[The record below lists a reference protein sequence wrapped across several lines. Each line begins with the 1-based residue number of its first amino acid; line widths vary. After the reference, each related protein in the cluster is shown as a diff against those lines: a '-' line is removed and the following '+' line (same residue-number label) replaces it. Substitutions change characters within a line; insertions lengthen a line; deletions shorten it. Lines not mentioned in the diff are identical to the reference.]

1 MGRIGL
7 YSPSNRKDMTMHNH
21 EDRQLNG
28 TGFEPG
34 AEAKAVSGA
43 GMGAAVPEADES
55 VALLAAPVTPDLRDE
70 SSDGGALGYGDAS
83 GHDKPPRTTAPPY
96 STVPADEPS
105 HDTKARETPIGW
117 RPTVDARAAQGL
129 TFVMAVSSERG
140 ARLGNEDSAWYGD
153 GIACVS
159 DGIGGAPFG
168 DVMAKL
174 CCGAFGEAWRSALGA
189 VGDAAERW
197 RLGEWC
203 MYQAFAS
210 VDAFV
215 SKASS
220 CLGEGS
226 GATLVA
232 VAACGGELVFG
243 RMGDSTAYILCDDGE
258 LAHVFGDD
266 HGRSSSAG
274 NALRTAM
281 GYHVLQNSGQT
292 SLQTA
297 RVPMRDGMKVLL
309 CSDGV
314 WDQLSATRLAEL
326 LSRTDDPRTAAR
338 GIVLEATEAGGDRSD
353 NATAVV
359 ICVRRNEE
367 LGRQQTPCIA
377 AW

>member
-1 MGRIGL
+1 M
-7 YSPSNRKDMTMHNH
+7 YDH
-21 EDRQLNG
+21 EDKQLNDA
-28 TGFEPG
+28 GFEPG
-34 AEAKAVSGA
+34 VEVEAAPGTE
-43 GMGAAVPEADES
+43 MDAAAPGADES
-55 VALLAAPVTPDLRDE
+55 VALFAAPVTPDLRDE
-70 SSDGGALGYGDAS
+70 SSDGNASGRGDDPGYGES
-83 GHDKPPRTTAPPY
+83 PRPVAPPH
-96 STVPADEPS
+96 PAALVDEPS
-105 HDTKARETPIGW
+105 HDTKVRETSVGR
-117 RPTVDARAAQGL
+117 RPAADARGAQGL
-129 TFVMAVSSERG
+129 TLVMAASSERG
-140 ARLGNEDSAWYGD
+140 ARLANEDSAWYEND
-153 GIACVS
+153 IACVS

-168 DVMAKL
+168 DVMARL
-174 CCGAFGEAWRSALGA
+174 CCGAFGEAWRSALDA
-189 VGDAAERW
+189 VGGAAKRW

-243 RMGDSTAYILCDDGE
+243 RMGDSTAYILHDDGE

-266 HGRSSSAG
+266 HGRSSAGG

-281 GYHVLQNSGQT
+281 GYHVLHNSGQA

-314 WDQLSATRLAEL
+314 WDQLPAARLAEL
-326 LSRTDDPRTAAR
+326 LSRADDPRAAAR
-338 GIVLEATEAGGDRSD
+338 GIVFEATEAGGGRSD

-359 ICVRRNEE
+359 IGVRRNEE
-367 LGRQQTPCIA
+367 MGRQQTPCIA